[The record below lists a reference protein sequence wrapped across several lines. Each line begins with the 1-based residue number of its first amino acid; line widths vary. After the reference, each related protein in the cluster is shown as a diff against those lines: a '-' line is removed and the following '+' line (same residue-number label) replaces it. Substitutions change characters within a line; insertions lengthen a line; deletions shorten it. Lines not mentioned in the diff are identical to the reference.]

1 MKLICLGLVV
11 LSFSVMTLIGDET
24 PWRSVPNLLSQ
35 VRMDEKTAE
44 VVAKI
49 EKAIDPTGMLKRNVP
64 FQFRSCIIRTDAA
77 GIPQTP
83 FYTVVS
89 GEFPGRL
96 RIDVFDE
103 SKEKTFVLFADGS
116 SAKTVE
122 KGGKITELSPEK
134 ANLLRRQLLAVRSFY
149 AVAEEIRLTGE
160 KSMCNDRSCMVL
172 AFDFSSEVPENG
184 KITDRILIDEESML
198 PQMLIS
204 NSEPKGVTRF
214 LQYTDVEG
222 VKVATLSEMVAPT
235 GEKTLIS
242 LQECR
247 FDVTFPKEFWS
258 PETFFAK
265 EGTGNL

>member
-1 MKLICLGLVV
+1 
-11 LSFSVMTLIGDET
+11 
-24 PWRSVPNLLSQ
+24 
-35 VRMDEKTAE
+35 
-44 VVAKI
+44 
-49 EKAIDPTGMLKRNVP
+49 
-64 FQFRSCIIRTDAA
+64 
-77 GIPQTP
+77 
-83 FYTVVS
+83 
-89 GEFPGRL
+89 
-96 RIDVFDE
+96 
-103 SKEKTFVLFADGS
+103 
-116 SAKTVE
+116 
-122 KGGKITELSPEK
+122 
-134 ANLLRRQLLAVRSFY
+134 
-149 AVAEEIRLTGE
+149 
-160 KSMCNDRSCMVL
+160 MVL

-222 VKVATLSEMVAPT
+222 VKFATLSEMVAPT

-247 FDVTFPKEFWS
+247 FDVTFPKKFWS